1 MIFDPAC
8 LYGHHEFDLSIA
20 GMFGGFNKD
29 FYDSYHSL
37 IPKSH
42 GFETRQKLYTLFHY
56 LNHWYDFKI
65 IIKKIIICYRNHFG
79 SSYQQQSISLMKE
92 LIIS

>member
-20 GMFGGFNKD
+20 GMFGGFNRD

-56 LNHWYDFKI
+56 LNHWYDFKNN
-65 IIKKIIICYRNHFG
+65 KNYLF
-79 SSYQQQSISLMKE
+79 YL
-92 LIIS
+92 L